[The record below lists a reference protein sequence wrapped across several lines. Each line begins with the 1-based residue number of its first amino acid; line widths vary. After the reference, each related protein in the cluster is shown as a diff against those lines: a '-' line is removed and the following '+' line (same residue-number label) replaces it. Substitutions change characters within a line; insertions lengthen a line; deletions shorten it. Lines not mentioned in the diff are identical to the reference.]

1 LLHEIAHKKYIP
13 RSIERIFDNRDGAL
27 SKILKDNR
35 SVRYKKESEIQRL
48 VGDGEAEP

>member
-13 RSIERIFDNRDGAL
+13 RSIERIF
-27 SKILKDNR
+27 DNR